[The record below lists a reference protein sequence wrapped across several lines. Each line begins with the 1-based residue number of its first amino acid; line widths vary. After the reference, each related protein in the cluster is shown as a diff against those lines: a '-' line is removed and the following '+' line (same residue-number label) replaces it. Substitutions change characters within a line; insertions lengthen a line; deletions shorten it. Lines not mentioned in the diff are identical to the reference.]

1 MGCAKRQRSIH
12 HQIFNKMNREIK
24 FRGKDI
30 ENENG
35 WRYGSLVVYP
45 DGNCVIVEFD
55 KDENE
60 LSYDVYPET
69 VGQFTGLYDKNGK
82 EIYEGDIGKTKEYG
96 KFLGDKNFSGY
107 DHFEVLLENGGFR
120 LENEKR
126 IFNLTNNSHIEVV
139 GNIHDNPELLKEK

>member
-1 MGCAKRQRSIH
+1 MK
-12 HQIFNKMNREIK
+12 REIK

-60 LSYDVYPET
+60 LSYDVQPET

-82 EIYEGDIGKTKEYG
+82 EIYDGDICRTKEGYFIV
-96 KFLGDKNFSGY
+96 KWHNKACAFMAYNLKSYAPFSWFSNVETTG
-107 DHFEVLLENGGFR
+107 
-120 LENEKR
+120 
-126 IFNLTNNSHIEVV
+126 IEVV
-139 GNIHDNPELLKEK
+139 GNVHDNPELLKEK

>member
-1 MGCAKRQRSIH
+1 
-12 HQIFNKMNREIK
+12 MNREIK

-35 WRYGSLVVYP
+35 WRYGSLIVYP
-45 DGNCVIVEFD
+45 DGNRVIVEFD

-120 LENEKR
+120 LENEER
-126 IFNLTNNSHIEVV
+126 IFNLTNNSHIEVI
-139 GNIHDNPELLKEK
+139 GNVHDNPSLLKEK